1 MAEIEAISRNDQWS
15 LAKPCNRGIHTAR
28 AKGVNLRDQQQTH
41 EQSGE
46 SRSEEG
52 HGGEGSWCKLLKEKE
67 RKEKGKRAE
76 MVCVSQLWRSWRR
89 S

>member
-1 MAEIEAISRNDQWS
+1 MSPWRQFLPSMAEIEAISRNDQWS

-52 HGGEGSWCKLLKEKE
+52 HGGEGVGASF
-67 RKEKGKRAE
+67 
-76 MVCVSQLWRSWRR
+76 
-89 S
+89 